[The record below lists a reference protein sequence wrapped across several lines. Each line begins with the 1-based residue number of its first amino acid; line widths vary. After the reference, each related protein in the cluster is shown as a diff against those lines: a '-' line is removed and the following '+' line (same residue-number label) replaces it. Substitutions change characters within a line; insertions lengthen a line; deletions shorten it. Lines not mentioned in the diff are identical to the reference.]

1 MEKDTDTTLSQCG
14 SHLDQIASR
23 IAEHLCRDMK
33 LWTAAE
39 FVNSLLKSRQIY
51 LLGDGLQ
58 RGPLAGERPAR
69 YFVSLTHRY
78 RTLI

>member
-1 MEKDTDTTLSQCG
+1 
-14 SHLDQIASR
+14 
-23 IAEHLCRDMK
+23 MK